1 MRALPQ
7 RQSRQRGAVAVIVV
21 VLFLVIVGYAA
32 ITSSTLVS
40 TGMNEASVGDSGTK
54 AELLA
59 RSGLERA
66 FYLLKNGTA
75 CGSLS
80 SDAAVNYGAGKFDI
94 TDGTTV
100 TNGCQVTVLAQVGQL
115 TRTLTG
121 VLNAT
126 FSEPFTNAALLA
138 SNWPAATLTSTR
150 GDDLW
155 HNANCGSGV
164 CSGSSGGSYYM
175 WAGTTGAT
183 DTYAGYRQ
191 TAMSAIATGAS
202 GATVTWRLG
211 WKKRFLNTGA
221 YKGDVVLQAVTLS
234 LVDSVAGVVTQLWSH
249 TDTSSLNTWTLA
261 SGTTALPAN
270 RNYDAVRV
278 TFNLRAT
285 SKAVVEQWVDE
296 IQITKQ

>member
-1 MRALPQ
+1 MRTLPP

-40 TGMNEASVGDSGTK
+40 TSLNESSVGDSGTK

-66 FYLLKNGTA
+66 FYLLKHGTA
-75 CGSLS
+75 CASLS
-80 SDAAVNYGAGKFDI
+80 SDAVVNYGAGTFDI

-100 TNGCQVTVLAQVGQL
+100 TNGCQVTVVAQVGTL

-126 FSEPFTNAALLA
+126 FSEPFTNATLLA
-138 SNWPAATLTSTR
+138 SNWLVTLTSTR
-150 GDDLW
+150 GEDRWDS
-155 HNANCGSGV
+155 ANCGSGV

-175 WAGTTGAT
+175 MTGTTGAT
-183 DTYAGYRQ
+183 DTYTGYRQ
-191 TAMSAIATGAS
+191 RAMSTIATGAS
-202 GATVTWRLG
+202 GATVAWSLG
-211 WKKRFLNTGA
+211 WKKYYLNTGGSSGTVTA
-221 YKGDVVLQAVTLS
+221 QSVTISVVDTAG
-234 LVDSVAGVVTQLWSH
+234 GVVTPLWTH
-249 TDTSSLNTWTLA
+249 TTTNNANSWTLA

-270 RNYDAVRV
+270 RNYDKVRV
-278 TFNLRAT
+278 TFNLSAT

-296 IQITKQ
+296 IEITK